1 MANFNDTESATN
13 CAYNLRDLEYGID
26 GGVDTLAK
34 KVSEE
39 ESGYGMV
46 TEDERK
52 AMLDTV
58 VEQTEEGIK
67 DVVKDIGD
75 NKDMSKEEK
84 KLLKRFFIKKITKMK
99 EKFTKQVKEEEY
111 DLTDVENE
119 LDESLTKLRDILTE
133 LMEDDD
139 YYGYGRT
146 EWKSDYTQS
155 KLNSSYDNDRWPK
168 KDYSRCHSTYDKKE
182 SNDYSKDLKEVKS
195 DKCIKMKLDV
205 ESLNSFLAESDG
217 KKENIAVITA
227 DNREYKD
234 IENTIF
240 KIVLVPND
248 VKLRQGAYTEADGK
262 RIADA
267 LASVDTVKC
276 GWIHTHPFGEHS
288 TFFSGTDDT
297 TTKEMCVLPDDYCLA
312 VVVGCVYNEGKHY
325 MTPEG
330 KIIKEY
336 ELKYSLGRLMY
347 RKAEIPKVEYDP
359 KTDTMK
365 RSPEL
370 MLVKYDVDVVLVDK
384 NGKEI
389 EIQQIPVQHP
399 ETYSTTQSVIT
410 PQTACDLYD

>member
-1 MANFNDTESATN
+1 MAKFEAPH
-13 CAYNLRDLEYGID
+13 NLRDLDYGID
-26 GGVDTLAK
+26 GGVAQLAT

-39 ESGYGMV
+39 EGDYGMV

-52 AMLDTV
+52 AMRETTIS
-58 VEQTEEGIK
+58 ETEEGLK
-67 DVVKDIGD
+67 DMMKDISD
-75 NKDMSKEEK
+75 NQDMSKEEK
-84 KLLKRFFIKKITKMK
+84 KSLKRFFIKKVAKMK
-99 EKFTKQVKEEEY
+99 DKFLKQIKEEEY
-111 DLTDVENE
+111 DLGDVENE
-119 LDESLTKLRDILTE
+119 LDEALSKLRDILTE

-139 YYGYGRT
+139 YYGSSYGYKNWSSST
-146 EWKSDYTQS
+146 YSQS
-155 KLNSSYDNDRWPK
+155 KLTSDDLDDDRTDRWPK
-168 KDYSRCHSTYDKKE
+168 REGYKTRTRVEEK
-182 SNDYSKDLKEVKS
+182 DYSKDLKEVKS
-195 DKCIKMKLDV
+195 DKVVKIKLDV
-205 ESLNSFLAESDG
+205 DSLNAFLAESDG
-217 KKENIAVITA
+217 KRENIAVITA

-234 IENTIF
+234 IEKTTF
-240 KIVLVPND
+240 KIVLVPDNI
-248 VKLRQGAYTEADGK
+248 KLRQGAYTEAKGK
-262 RIADA
+262 EIADA
-267 LASVDTVKC
+267 LASVNTVKC

-330 KIIKEY
+330 KVIKEY

-384 NGKEI
+384 SGKEI
-389 EIQQIPVQHP
+389 QIQQMPVHHP
-399 ETYSTTQSVIT
+399 ETYSTTQSVVASQPT
-410 PQTACDLYD
+410 YEFYD